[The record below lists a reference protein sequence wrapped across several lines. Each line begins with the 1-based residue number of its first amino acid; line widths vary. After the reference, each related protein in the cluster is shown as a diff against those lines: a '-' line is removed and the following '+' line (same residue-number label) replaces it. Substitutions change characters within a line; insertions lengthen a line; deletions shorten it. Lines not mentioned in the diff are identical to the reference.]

1 MTLAAPIAVL
11 SDWFDRIFSFGLVL
25 VVASGLTL
33 AKVLIMVGEWNKELP
48 ANWPFSSENAEVIS
62 PPSSELPSLDEDQ
75 FVPWP
80 SILPEPAAGP
90 ETAPGSAPG
99 DVSPSIDLSNLTEGE
114 KLALQQLMVRRGKLD
129 EREKTLNMRAELNG
143 RVEAKIDQQIAQLTE
158 LKARLEELVKGL
170 DETEEL
176 KLARLV
182 KIYETM
188 KPKAA
193 AAIFDRLEMP
203 VLIHVIERMKE
214 AKSAAVLEKMNPA
227 IAKRVTTELARKKE
241 RPSLEGSTVGNEA

>member
-11 SDWFDRIFSFGLVL
+11 SDWFDRIFSFGLIL

-33 AKVLIMVGEWNKELP
+33 AKVLIMVGELNMELP
-48 ANWPFSSENAEVIS
+48 ANWPFSSENADVIS

-90 ETAPGSAPG
+90 ETDPGSAPG